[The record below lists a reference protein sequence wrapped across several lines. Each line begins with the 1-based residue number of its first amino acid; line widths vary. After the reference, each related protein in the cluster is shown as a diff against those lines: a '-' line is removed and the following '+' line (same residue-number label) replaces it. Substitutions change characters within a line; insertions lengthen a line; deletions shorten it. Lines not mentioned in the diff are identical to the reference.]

1 MSVFHL
7 AAVVTFI
14 LNQHPFLSKP
24 EQIDCFGLIPA
35 FPFLNLN
42 PLHVKHLC
50 RTLGT
55 DQQEKT
61 LVDMHCLWTGL
72 CMVLHVKGPVEYPA
86 TSTSNKPNEC
96 WVGRLTTFWVS
107 VTQVDPDLATFP
119 NSNQRLPSDSA
130 ATRRKL
136 TYSTQKS
143 LWCQENRYR
152 HRMPACL
159 CSGGSSRFIR
169 SMADSKCLLKRTS

>member
-61 LVDMHCLWTGL
+61 IVDMHCLWTGL
-72 CMVLHVKGPVEYPA
+72 CMVLHVKGPVKYPA
-86 TSTSNKPNEC
+86 TSTSNKPKEC
-96 WVGRLTTFWVS
+96 WVGRPTAFWVS
-107 VTQVDPDLATFP
+107 VTQVDPDLATSP
-119 NSNQRLPSDSA
+119 TPTKGSQASQP
-130 ATRRKL
+130 
-136 TYSTQKS
+136 
-143 LWCQENRYR
+143 R
-152 HRMPACL
+152 HDAN
-159 CSGGSSRFIR
+159 
-169 SMADSKCLLKRTS
+169 